1 MPEGVRR
8 PASVHKSGHGMMKR
22 IGIADLIRF
31 AGLAQLLVWPQV
43 PKDPGGQLRCLMRVD
58 LLLVRAAI
66 WPRAS
71 GPLTFTG

>member
-1 MPEGVRR
+1 
-8 PASVHKSGHGMMKR
+8 MMKR

-43 PKDPGGQLRCLMRVD
+43 PKDPGGQLRYLLRVDLLLVD
-58 LLLVRAAI
+58 LLLVRAAL
-66 WPRAS
+66 WPRAF